1 MSHSLWTKIFL
12 SFFIVCLSV
21 CFKNSNEKQVRIP
34 FVICSGTV
42 DFFFK
47 KMSKYDE
54 VQKEGALAGIGVLHF
69 IQGLVI
75 YPGLS
80 EFPLPTR

>member
-21 CFKNSNEKQVRIP
+21 CFKNSNEEQVRIP
-34 FVICSGTV
+34 FVICSSTV
-42 DFFFK
+42 DMDFFFFK
-47 KMSKYDE
+47 KMSKCDK
-54 VQKEGALAGIGVLHF
+54 VQKEGALAGIGVLRF
-69 IQGLVI
+69 IQGLI
-75 YPGLS
+75 S